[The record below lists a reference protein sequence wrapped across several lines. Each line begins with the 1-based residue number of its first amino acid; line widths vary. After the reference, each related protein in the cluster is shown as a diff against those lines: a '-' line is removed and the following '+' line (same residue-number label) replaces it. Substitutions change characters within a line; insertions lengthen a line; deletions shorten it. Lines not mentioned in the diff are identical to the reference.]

1 MVMDKL
7 TELIEQLD
15 GYILGGDTE
24 GILDSLAE
32 IRIFANARKESTGIE
47 RQVVDFLDE
56 RAQGLEILCYDEEFD
71 NANLSAAELMGYL
84 KGIKLALKH
93 ADDPNSAR
101 TRSLYEKGFYA
112 GYGIL
117 IDPQSDKSNI
127 QHYPEQ
133 RLVIVK
139 GRNQRLS
146 NKKNQLWGYLKIELD
161 KHIPQEELEPHYVFI
176 TDKKIANEAW
186 DGPTAVGNVTNHMWG
201 LKRDLEPLSTN
212 PQYVRRVKNRGYL
225 ICMNPE
231 TLLEYNVDF
240 IPEER
245 RIVVN
250 GTSLSLTPN
259 DVKILNVLYAR
270 PNLVCKPEYIVS
282 KVWGHNQDVS
292 ILNGAISTLRTRTTI
307 NDAPSPITGN
317 SRIGYTL
324 NISE

>member
-15 GYILGGDTE
+15 GYILGGNTE

-47 RQVVDFLDE
+47 RQIVEFLDE

-71 NANLSAAELMGYL
+71 NTGLNASELMGYV
-84 KGIKLALKH
+84 KGIKLGQKH
-93 ADDPNSAR
+93 ADDPNTER

-112 GYGIL
+112 GYKL
-117 IDPQSDKSNI
+117 FIDPQSENSNI
-127 QHYPEQ
+127 QHYPGK

-139 GRNQRLS
+139 GRYQRLT
-146 NKKNQLWGYLKIELD
+146 NKKNQLWSYLQLELD
-161 KHIPQEELEPHYVFI
+161 KQTPKDESDPHFVI
-176 TDKKIANEAW
+176 LTDKQIADEAW
-186 DGPTAVGNVTNHMWG
+186 DEPTAVNNVTNHMWG

-212 PQYVRRVKNRGYL
+212 PQYIRRVKNRGYL
-225 ICMNPE
+225 ICTNPE
-231 TLLEYNVDF
+231 KLLDYIVEFFPD
-240 IPEER
+240 ER

-250 GTSLSLTPN
+250 GISLSLTPTEIR
-259 DVKILNVLYAR
+259 ILNVLYGK
-270 PNLVCKPEYIVS
+270 PNIACQPEYIVRT
-282 KVWGHNQDVS
+282 VWGPEQDVS
-292 ILNGAISTLRTRTTI
+292 ILFGSISTLRTRTSL
-307 NDAPSPITGN
+307 NDVPSPITGN